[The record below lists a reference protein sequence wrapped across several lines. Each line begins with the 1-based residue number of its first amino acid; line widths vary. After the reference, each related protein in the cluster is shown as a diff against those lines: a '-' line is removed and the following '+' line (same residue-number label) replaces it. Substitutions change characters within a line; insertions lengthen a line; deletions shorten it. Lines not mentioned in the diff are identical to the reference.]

1 MILSIFFTKDYLLL
15 FSRVFV
21 FQLKALLY
29 YIARKVIDRFKDSD
43 EEIHLVRES
52 KTRNKSKVF
61 FYLSLSLKSS

>member
-29 YIARKVIDRFKDSD
+29 NIARKVIDRFKDSD

-52 KTRNKSKVF
+52 KTRNKSTVF